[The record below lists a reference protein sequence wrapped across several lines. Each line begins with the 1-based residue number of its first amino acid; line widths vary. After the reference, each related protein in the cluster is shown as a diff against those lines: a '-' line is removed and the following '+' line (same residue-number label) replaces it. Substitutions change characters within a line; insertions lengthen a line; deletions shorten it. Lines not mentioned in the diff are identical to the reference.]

1 VSTVEVPRE
10 TTRAHYPDAEGYVER
25 DGVRVFYEVYG
36 HGSPTVMLLPTWSLV
51 HSRFWKAQIAYLA
64 RHFRVVVF
72 DGRGNGRSDR
82 PAAAAAYSAVE
93 FAHDAFAVMD
103 ATETEAVVNVSTSAG
118 TTWNLL
124 MAARQ
129 PERVLGAAFLCPT
142 TYAVAEP
149 LPDWMHTPFNERL
162 DGDAGATPYN
172 RHFIRERYPEF
183 ARWWIELCTPEA
195 HSSRSIEF
203 GLEMAMETTPKVIL
217 ATIDAI
223 EIDRFGSMA
232 AAFRTFG
239 PLLRELAAQVRCPA
253 LVIHGEL
260 DAACP
265 GNSSQALADDT
276 GAELLVLPGTGHVPQ
291 GRKPVAVNLALR
303 AFVER
308 VAAG

>member
-1 VSTVEVPRE
+1 VSTAERPRE
-10 TTRAHYPDAEGYVER
+10 TTRARYPDDEGYVER

-64 RHFRVVVF
+64 RHFRVVAF

-93 FAHDAFAVMD
+93 FALDAFAVMD
-103 ATETEAVVNVSTSAG
+103 ATETDAVVNVSASAG
-118 TTWNLL
+118 TAWSLL
-124 MAARQ
+124 MTARQ
-129 PERVLGAAFLCPT
+129 PDRVLGAVFLCPT
-142 TYAVAEP
+142 SYAVSEP
-149 LPDWMHTPFNERL
+149 LADWMHPPFNERL
-162 DGDAGATPYN
+162 DGDAPYN

-183 ARWWIELCTPEA
+183 ARWWIELCMPEP
-195 HSSRSIEF
+195 HSSRLVEF
-203 GLEMAMETTPKVIL
+203 ALEMALETTPEVIL

-223 EIDRFGSMA
+223 EVDRFGSMA
-232 AAFRTFG
+232 AAFRAFG
-239 PLLRELAAQVRCPA
+239 PALRQLGAQVRCPA
-253 LVIHGEL
+253 LVIHGER

-265 GNSSQALADDT
+265 LHWSRALADDT
-276 GAELLVLPGTGHVPQ
+276 GAELLVLPGTGHVPL

-308 VAAG
+308 VAAA